1 MAKNW
6 KETKRKNVNIS
17 AIIPNLGSI
26 LLFLG
31 GGEGGEI
38 ISYFHLILSARW
50 NKTRSWS
57 GYLQTMHKAV
67 SLFKFSWCLKSIYFN
82 CTISIFLPIYFL
94 LYFSF
99 GDTSRNATLKS
110 GLQKR
115 HEYDDDDFGQN
126 VVFHFSVKIYSFPVG
141 VFASFSGL
149 IQTFC
154 ADQIIKICC
163 LFEGHKQY

>member
-115 HEYDDDDFGQN
+115 HEYDDDDFFRTKRYISFLRSKFTLFQSASLHLFQGLSK
-126 VVFHFSVKIYSFPVG
+126 HFVLTK
-141 VFASFSGL
+141 
-149 IQTFC
+149 
-154 ADQIIKICC
+154 
-163 LFEGHKQY
+163 